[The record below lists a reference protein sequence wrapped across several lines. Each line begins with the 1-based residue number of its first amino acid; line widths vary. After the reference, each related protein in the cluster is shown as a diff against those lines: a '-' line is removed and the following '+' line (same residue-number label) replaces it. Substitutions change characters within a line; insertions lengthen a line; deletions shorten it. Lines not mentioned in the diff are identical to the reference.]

1 MSLHEWFGQRACEPA
16 GREGAVVRR
25 VVAQLDGMEP
35 SAAHHLALFALLL
48 ARVANVD
55 LDVSAEETVAMAR
68 IVECVGELS
77 PAQAALVVEI
87 AKVENRLYGETHDFL
102 AARQFRDLATE
113 SQKRDLL
120 HCLFAV
126 AAADD
131 RIQVAEEEAIRQ
143 IGRELLVTND
153 EYLAIRSAYREKRAV
168 LRPS

>member
-1 MSLHEWFGQRACEPA
+1 MSLCEWFGRRACEPA

-25 VVAQLDGMEP
+25 IVAELDGMEP
-35 SAAHHLALFALLL
+35 DQARHLALFALLL

-55 LDVSAEETVAMAR
+55 LDVSEEETEAMVR
-68 IVECVGELS
+68 VVECVGELS
-77 PAQAALVVEI
+77 PEQAELVVAI
-87 AKVENRLYGETHDFL
+87 AKVENRLFGETHDYL
-102 AARQFRDLATE
+102 AARQFRDLASE

-131 RIQVAEEEAIRQ
+131 RIDVAEEESIRE

-153 EYLAIRSAYREKRAV
+153 EYLAIRSAYREKRTV
-168 LRPS
+168 LKR

>member
-1 MSLHEWFGQRACEPA
+1 MSLREWFGRRACEPA

-25 VVAQLDGMEP
+25 ILAQLDAMDPGD
-35 SAAHHLALFALLL
+35 ARHLALFALLL

-55 LDVSAEETVAMAR
+55 LDVSEEETEAMTR

-87 AKVENRLYGETHDFL
+87 AKIENRLFGETHDYL

-131 RIQVAEEEAIRQ
+131 RIDVAEEEAIRE

-153 EYLAIRSAYREKRAV
+153 EYLAIRSAYREKRTIF
-168 LRPS
+168 RQ

>member
-1 MSLHEWFGQRACEPA
+1 MPLRDWFGQRAHEPA
-16 GREGAVVRR
+16 GPEGAVVRR
-25 VVAQLDGMEP
+25 LVAELDGMEP
-35 SAAHHLALFALLL
+35 RAARHLALFALLL

-55 LDVSAEETVAMAR
+55 LDVSDEETAAMER
-68 IVECVGELS
+68 VVECVGELT
-77 PAQAALVVEI
+77 PAQASLVVGL
-87 AKVENRLYGETHDFL
+87 AKVQNKLFGETHEFL

-131 RIQVAEEEAIRQ
+131 RIDVAEEESIRE

-153 EYLAIRSAYREKRAV
+153 EYLAIRSAYREKRSV
-168 LRPS
+168 LKH